1 MSSGFRV
8 AAVIPAR
15 DGLPDVLDAVA
26 SALEQTLGPEQVVL
40 VDDGS
45 RDGTAA
51 AVRARFGDRVTILER
66 SCGSAGAARNAGWR
80 AASAPWIAF
89 LDADDLWFPEKLATA
104 SQCLARAPEAAWFF
118 SDGSFRSLEGE
129 LRDSWLA
136 AYADLPEP
144 YVGQP
149 LAELFEVNFIL
160 TSSVVARR
168 DLLEELGGFQ
178 ERMTHAEDLD
188 LWIRMSRRSK
198 ATASRR
204 PLVRYQHRPGG
215 LTRQVES
222 RLGGDVDLFHRLAS
236 DASLTPAL
244 RRRARR
250 REALAHFKLAM
261 VSLRERRSTEA
272 RRRVCRG
279 WMFPERAGQVLLL
292 WLASF
297 LPRPLLEW
305 VRGRGW
311 AKRELAAP
319 MARVR
324 RVALQGAPGGSGRR
338 P

>member
-8 AAVIPAR
+8 AAVIPVR

-204 PLVRYQHRPGG
+204 PLVCYQHRPGG

-261 VSLRERRSTEA
+261 VSLREGRSTEA

>member
-80 AASAPWIAF
+80 A
-89 LDADDLWFPEKLATA
+89 
-104 SQCLARAPEAAWFF
+104 
-118 SDGSFRSLEGE
+118 
-129 LRDSWLA
+129 
-136 AYADLPEP
+136 
-144 YVGQP
+144 
-149 LAELFEVNFIL
+149 
-160 TSSVVARR
+160 
-168 DLLEELGGFQ
+168 
-178 ERMTHAEDLD
+178 
-188 LWIRMSRRSK
+188 
-198 ATASRR
+198 TASRR

-261 VSLRERRSTEA
+261 VSLREGRSTEA

-319 MARVR
+319 MARV
-324 RVALQGAPGGSGRR
+324 
-338 P
+338 